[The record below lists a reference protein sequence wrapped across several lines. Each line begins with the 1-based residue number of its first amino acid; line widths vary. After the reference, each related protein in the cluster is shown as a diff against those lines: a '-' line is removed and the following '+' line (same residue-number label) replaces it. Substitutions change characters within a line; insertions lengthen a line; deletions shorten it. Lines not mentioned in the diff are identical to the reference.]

1 MAGAKSRVG
10 ASAQCGAA
18 LATALALSACAVPQR
33 LESLAIDHNQVV
45 ANTADSLTLLN
56 ILRARDGRPL
66 HFTSI
71 SRLNGNVSMSAT
83 GNVGGFAV
91 ISGGSTA
98 SVSPGVSGTL
108 ASNPGFDITIYDG
121 QEFQQGILTPIDA
134 KTIKFYLGTG
144 WRPDLLTYLLV
155 ERIDFVL
162 VDTTGTGASVSI
174 GGRRFRPGETVATLN
189 NDPVLDKS
197 ARQFTGFVACYTL
210 AAPQGGDANAI
221 GLARTENPGCKGQ
234 TVAIQGGGTIDA
246 KLVTDGPTIDLAD
259 PAGVAVQI
267 LGSNTTIRTQP
278 VITFRSVDGVLYF
291 LGEYARATRQNATTP
306 IYMIPGRADRNERDE
321 ALLTIVEGR
330 GSRYDL
336 SAEIDGVAWHIP
348 ANSRRSHQII
358 ALIEQLFN
366 LNKKGS
372 APPLTTA
379 VRVIN

>member
-1 MAGAKSRVG
+1 MP
-10 ASAQCGAA
+10 GAA
-18 LATALALSACAVPQR
+18 LGAAMLAALALSACAVPQR

-56 ILRARDGRPL
+56 ILRARDSRPL

-91 ISGGSTA
+91 MSGGNTA
-98 SVSPGVSGTL
+98 TISPGVSGTL

-162 VDTTGTGASVSI
+162 VDPTGKGEPVSI
-174 GGRRFRPGETVATLN
+174 GGRRFRPGEAVATLN
-189 NDPVLDKS
+189 NDPVQEKS
-197 ARQFTGFVACYTL
+197 ARQFAGFVSCFTL
-210 AAPQGGDANAI
+210 AAPRGGDADAI
-221 GLARTENPGCKGQ
+221 ALARTEKSECNGQ
-234 TVAIQGGGTIDA
+234 TVSIQGGGTIVA
-246 KLVTDGPTIDLAD
+246 KLLTDGPTINLAD

-267 LGSNTTIRTQP
+267 DGRSGTIRANP

-291 LGEYARATRQNATTP
+291 LGEYARASRQPIGTP
-306 IYMIPGRADRNERDE
+306 IYVIPGRADRNERDE

-330 GSRYDL
+330 GSRHDL
-336 SAEIDGVAWHIP
+336 SAEIDGIAWHIP